1 MSNLKSAK
9 QAIQAELSHAREG
22 AAFYQSR
29 IVALEDA
36 LDKLDSVETVNGKAP
51 KASRSKREAPAHHEK
66 RGRAS
71 RAGAAAGSANG
82 STSSTSGAG
91 KLPSTGKG
99 FWPSLITAEPQ
110 SAGDILN
117 AAIKTLGITPSK
129 DQMKKLVQRQT
140 NALHQ
145 LVKSKAVADSGSGR
159 ERRFF
164 LPQ

>member
-51 KASRSKREAPAHHEK
+51 KASRSKREAPAARHDK
-66 RGRAS
+66 RGKVSRAS
-71 RAGAAAGSANG
+71 AAGSATGG
-82 STSSTSGAG
+82 SG

-99 FWPSLITAEPQ
+99 FWPGLITAEPQ
-110 SAGDILN
+110 SASDILD
-117 AAIKTLGITPSK
+117 AAIKTLGISPSK
-129 DQMKKLVQRQT
+129 DQLKKLVQRQT

-145 LVKSKAVADSGSGR
+145 LVKSKAIADSGSGR